1 MNVIHMITGYDKAT
15 ERLAYEFAVADAD
28 VPEMRD
34 IAHVEPSDVEA
45 VGSYPLN
52 SETAH
57 FIATR
62 FNFPMAVERC
72 DWFFE
77 PYAA

>member
-1 MNVIHMITGYDKAT
+1 MNIVHMITGYDKAT

-34 IAHVEPSDVEA
+34 IAHVELSDTDA
-45 VGSYPLN
+45 VGAYPLDTN
-52 SETAH
+52 AAH
-57 FIATR
+57 LVASR
-62 FNFPMAVERC
+62 FNYPMLVERC

-77 PYAA
+77 PYVV